1 MLLSPQKPLE
11 AIREKHGK
19 GAPPCPPGRSGLRL
33 LQEGKCQISENT
45 LLRRLWAEPFFFLG
59 ISLTNIVSR
68 LRDDLSLT
76 TQGRR
81 RRQN

>member
-45 LLRRLWAEPFFFLG
+45 LLRRLWAEPFFF
-59 ISLTNIVSR
+59 
-68 LRDDLSLT
+68 
-76 TQGRR
+76 
-81 RRQN
+81 